1 MPLDRC
7 LELAMTYTRPT
18 REKSGNKLSKAHA
31 IVYKA
36 VPRAE
41 VAESFTFSGC

>member
-1 MPLDRC
+1 
-7 LELAMTYTRPT
+7 MTVRAPT
-18 REKSGNKLSKAHA
+18 RENSRNQLSKAHA

-41 VAESFTFSGC
+41 VAESSYVFRLLNVNQ